1 MTNTQCFMFRLSP
14 TYLIPE
20 ESLSRRKF
28 FHEAFSLNFIAPALH
43 FDLEKIATRLASA
56 GGAFGSLPI
65 QLTINDEALESRH
78 SS

>member
-1 MTNTQCFMFRLSP
+1 MKNTQCSVFRLSP
-14 TYLIPE
+14 KILIPE

-28 FHEAFSLNFIAPALH
+28 LERSLQLNFYLH

-65 QLTINDEALESRH
+65 QLTINDEALETRH